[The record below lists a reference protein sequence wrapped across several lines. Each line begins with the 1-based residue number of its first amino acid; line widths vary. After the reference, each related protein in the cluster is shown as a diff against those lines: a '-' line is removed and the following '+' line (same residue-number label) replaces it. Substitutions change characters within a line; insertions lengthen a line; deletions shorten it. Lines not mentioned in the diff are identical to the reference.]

1 MCCARRFVDI
11 IGGELKYR
19 REPEFKL
26 EVAAFLTALDEAK
39 GLTAFNG
46 FEFGIP
52 FIHKQFA
59 VCTPPVYHV
68 DF

>member
-1 MCCARRFVDI
+1 MDI

-19 REPEFKL
+19 REPDFKL

-46 FEFGIP
+46 FKFDIP
-52 FIHKQFA
+52 FIQTQFA
-59 VCTPPVYHV
+59 VCTPSH
-68 DF
+68 D